1 MRVLSALYHEDIE
14 GHIKYLPGILLMDIA
29 VDKRSLLEMASS
41 GEYDLVLISKDL
53 PGSEEIECLIEV
65 LFSEGAKGHRIV
77 YLYGEYDD
85 TCDGFI
91 TFLMNQGIYDFHV
104 GEVITSKDI
113 ERLILRP
120 SGKDKAY
127 GYFQSR
133 FDNEHFFD
141 YREQNYK
148 GSSRFLNS
156 SILINQG
163 FKQLF
168 KGKGSNRIP
177 FEKLVISIISNQATG
192 KSHTA
197 WNLACCLSGR
207 NYATSLLNID
217 RGYSANLFFCID
229 ELYYNLLDFT
239 IRNNEHKDIL
249 DKCYKRKNLNII
261 TGRLGDEKEIDEG
274 DFVKLLYGIR
284 TRSDITIIDT
294 RTGLSPLTK
303 LSIKS
308 STYDLIVFDCDI
320 MHFHMNMS
328 MLQEMNDDFV
338 PGKTIALIN
347 NTNVKSKSHKF
358 VYNELVNTGIP
369 FKDIAFI
376 SSCGF
381 LSSEMMHTGLSPYQT
396 TGDENKE
403 FVSDMDSLLDRL
415 SARQGKDGA
424 STGIFGR

>member
-1 MRVLSALYHEDIE
+1 
-14 GHIKYLPGILLMDIA
+14 
-29 VDKRSLLEMASS
+29 
-41 GEYDLVLISKDL
+41 
-53 PGSEEIECLIEV
+53 
-65 LFSEGAKGHRIV
+65 
-77 YLYGEYDD
+77 
-85 TCDGFI
+85 
-91 TFLMNQGIYDFHV
+91 MNQGIYDFHV

-148 GSSRFLNS
+148 ENRRFLNS
-156 SILINQG
+156 SILINKG

-168 KGKGSNRIP
+168 KGKVSNRTP

-207 NYATSLLNID
+207 KYATSLLNID

-239 IRNNEHKDIL
+239 IRNNEHKNIL
-249 DKCYKRKNLNII
+249 DKCYKRKDLNII

-308 STYDLIVFDCDI
+308 STYDLMVFDCDI

-328 MLQEMNDDFV
+328 MLEEMNDDFV